1 MADAILYGVV
11 RKIIESLGSS
21 TLQQVGSI
29 WGFKDDL
36 EKMSN
41 TVSTI
46 QAVLEDAEDQQ
57 VQSRQVRDWLT
68 KLRDAVF
75 DADDLLSEFSTHVLR
90 QNVMGGGK
98 MTKKVRVFFSS
109 SNQLAFGFK
118 MARKIKA
125 TRERLND
132 IAKDRNNFQLVER
145 PLGTAVVTRKRDQT
159 HSFVR
164 EEDVIGREEDK
175 KAIIGQLLDF
185 DVGENVS
192 FISIVGIG
200 GLGKTTLVQYIY
212 NDEKVKDYFEL
223 QMWVCVSD
231 DFDVKTI
238 AEKILASAIG
248 TRPNNLEMDQLQIEL
263 RKSLSQK
270 KYLLVLDDVWNDNKE
285 KWCNLKTLLL
295 DGLKGSKVVITT
307 RTNLVADIT
316 STISPYLLKGLSND
330 QSWLLFK
337 QMAFE
342 KKQETIDP
350 NLEAIGRDIV
360 EKCCGVPLAI
370 KTIGRVLYFKKTG
383 VEWSNIKNNELMN
396 VTQMKDEIL
405 PVLKLSYDHLPSY
418 LKCCFAYCSLFPK
431 DYVISS
437 RTLISLWIAQGF
449 IESPE
454 GNQQL
459 EDIANE
465 YFMELHWRSFFQVE
479 RKSAYMYQE
488 TWFKMHD
495 LVHDLALSI
504 SRIECTLV
512 DSNAKNVNEKSRH
525 LSFTFKDGSFFE
537 ENLNSLVKAKKMRT
551 FLSTSHGSNHLW
563 EESTLRKL
571 IYAFRYIRALDLF
584 GLKNKTLPNII
595 GKLKHL
601 KYLDLSYS
609 DIEVLPGS
617 ITRLVNLHTLKLDT
631 CVKLKELPTDIQK
644 LVSLKHLDIRSCLNL
659 THMPYG
665 IGRLTSLQTLSLF
678 VVSKD
683 PRGSSKCCGGLA
695 ELNKLNDLR
704 GEIEISKLELVKD
717 AISETKVANLKE
729 KQHLSNLSLRWNYRL
744 DDAINHDENLLDG
757 LQPPQNLKYLF
768 VLGYGGARF
777 SIWLSSLT
785 NLTEL
790 LIWDCKKCQH
800 VPPLYQLPFLRNLYL
815 SEMHSL
821 EYISDLDITNE
832 VSASSLTTFFPSLKS
847 LTLDRCP
854 NLKGWWKRDIVD
866 NRNATIMTS
875 TSSWSHQYHQ
885 HISLPSFPCLSDLT
899 VDDCSKLTSM
909 PLFPYLEEKLDLRR
923 FSWKALQQTM
933 AMKMNTAG
941 ASSLPSSFSPLSK
954 LRKLELREMPD
965 IESLPEEW
973 LQNPTSLEELTIQSC
988 FTSLSQILRHLTS
1001 LEALSIADCEEV
1013 DLFSDADDDGT
1024 KFQHVKCLQSLSFRR
1039 ISKLESLPA
1048 YLQSVTILRTLSIVE
1063 CPSLMTLP
1071 ECIGNLTSLQ
1081 HLEIDGCPNLTSLP
1095 EGMRRLTSLRS
1106 LWIVECPSLM
1116 TLPEWIGNL
1125 TSLQGLEI
1133 RNFPNLTS
1141 LPEGMR
1147 RLTSLQSLQING
1159 CPSLMTLPEWIG
1171 NLTSLQNLEIANC
1184 PNLTS
1189 LPEGMRRLTSLQYL
1203 MIYKCPHLKHRCQQE
1218 IGEDWTKIAHVPKM
1232 DIV

>member
-11 RKIIESLGSS
+11 QKIIESLGSS

-90 QNVMGGGK
+90 QNVMGGGR
-98 MTKKVRVFFSS
+98 MTKKVRDFFSS
-109 SNQLAFGFK
+109 SNQLAFGLK
-118 MARKIKA
+118 MSRKIKDM
-125 TRERLND
+125 RERFND
-132 IAKDRNNFQLVER
+132 IARDRNNFQLEKR
-145 PLGTAVVTRKRDQT
+145 PLGTAVVIRGRDQT

-212 NDEKVKDYFEL
+212 NDEKVKAYFEL

-231 DFDVKTI
+231 HDFDVKTI
-238 AEKILASAIG
+238 VEKILASA
-248 TRPNNLEMDQLQIEL
+248 TDEKPQNLEMDQLQKKL
-263 RKSLSQK
+263 REKLSQK
-270 KYLLVLDDVWNDNKE
+270 KYLLVLDDVWNENKE
-285 KWCNLKTLLL
+285 IWYNLKTLLL
-295 DGLKGSKVVITT
+295 DGLMGSKVVITT

-342 KKQETIDP
+342 KKPKTINP

-383 VEWSNIKNNELMN
+383 VEWSYIKNNELMN
-396 VTQMKDEIL
+396 VTQIKDGIL
-405 PVLKLSYDHLPSY
+405 PILKLSYDHLPSH

-431 DYVISS
+431 DH
-437 RTLISLWIAQGF
+437 LIRKVELIQLWIAQGF
-449 IESPE
+449 IQSPE
-454 GNQQL
+454 GDQQL

-465 YFMELHWRSFFQVE
+465 YFEDLLWRSFFQVVE
-479 RKSAYMYQE
+479 EDKGMFMN
-488 TWFKMHD
+488 FKMHD
-495 LVHDLALSI
+495 LIHDLALSI
-504 SRIECTLV
+504 SSIECTLV
-512 DSNAKNVNEKSRH
+512 NSNAKHVNEKVRH
-525 LSFTFKDGSFFE
+525 VSFSFYNDSFFG
-537 ENLNSLVKAKKMRT
+537 ENLNSLVNAKKIRT
-551 FLSTSHGSNHLW
+551 FILTSHKWNLPVQV

-571 IYAFRYIRALDLF
+571 ISAFEYIRALDLH
-584 GLKNKTLPNII
+584 GLNIKTLPNII
-595 GKLKHL
+595 GELMHL
-601 KYLDLSYS
+601 KYLDLSNN
-609 DIEVLPGS
+609 DIEVLPDS
-617 ITRLVNLHTLKLDT
+617 ITRLVNLHTLKLEF
-631 CVKLKELPTDIQK
+631 CFRLKELPTDIQK
-644 LVSLKHLDIRSCLNL
+644 LVSLKHLVIHSCSEL

-665 IGRLTSLQTLSLF
+665 IGQLTSLQTLSFF

-683 PRGSSKCCGGLA
+683 PTGSSKHHGGLT

-704 GEIEISKLELVKD
+704 GKIQIENLELVKD
-717 AISETKVANLKE
+717 AISETKAANLKE
-729 KQHLSNLSLRWNYRL
+729 KQHLSDLYLSWNSRV
-744 DDAINHDENLLDG
+744 DDVINAGDDENLLDG

-768 VLGYGGARF
+768 VVGYGGVRF

-790 LIWDCKKCQH
+790 YIHCCNKCQH
-800 VPPLYQLPFLRNLYL
+800 LPPLYRLPSLREISLM
-815 SEMHSL
+815 EMHIL

-832 VSASSLTTFFPSLKS
+832 VSASSLTTFFPSLES
-847 LTLDRCP
+847 LALQKCP

-866 NRNATIMTS
+866 NSNATIMTS
-875 TSSWSHQYHQ
+875 TSSWSHQYRQ
-885 HISLPSFPCLSDLT
+885 HMSLPSFPCLSNLRIN
-899 VDDCSKLTSM
+899 DCSKLTSM
-909 PLFPYLEEKLDLRR
+909 PLFPYLEEVLYLGRV
-923 FSWKALQQTM
+923 SWKALQQAM
-933 AMKMNTAG
+933 AMMMNTAG
-941 ASSLPSSFSPLSK
+941 ASSLPSSIPPLSK
-954 LRKLELREMPD
+954 LRKLVLWEMPD
-965 IESLPEEW
+965 KEPLPEEW
-973 LQNPTSLEELTIQSC
+973 LQNLTSLEELEIGGCS
-988 FTSLSQILRHLTS
+988 TSLSQILRHLTS
-1001 LEALSIADCEEV
+1001 LKELSIEDCEEV

-1024 KFQHVKCLQSLSFRR
+1024 KFQHVKCLQSLSFIK

-1048 YLQSVTILRTLSIVE
+1048 YLQSATILRNLSIVK
-1063 CPSLMTLP
+1063 
-1071 ECIGNLTSLQ
+1071 
-1081 HLEIDGCPNLTSLP
+1081 
-1095 EGMRRLTSLRS
+1095 
-1106 LWIVECPSLM
+1106 
-1116 TLPEWIGNL
+1116 
-1125 TSLQGLEI
+1125 
-1133 RNFPNLTS
+1133 
-1141 LPEGMR
+1141 
-1147 RLTSLQSLQING
+1147 

-1171 NLTSLQNLEIANC
+1171 NLTSLQNLEIKDC

-1189 LPEGMRRLTSLQYL
+1189 LPEGMHRLTLLQSVR
-1203 MIYKCPHLKHRCQQE
+1203 IYKCPHLEQRCQKE
-1218 IGEDWTKIAHVPKM
+1218 IGEDWKKIAHVPKYSNNPWM
-1232 DIV
+1232 Y

>member
-11 RKIIESLGSS
+11 RTIIVSLGSS

-29 WGFKDDL
+29 WGFEDDL

-46 QAVLEDAEDQQ
+46 QAVLGDAEEQQ
-57 VQSRQVRDWLT
+57 GSNHQVKNWLM
-68 KLRDAVF
+68 KLREAVF

-125 TRERLND
+125 MRERFND

-212 NDEKVKDYFEL
+212 NDEKVKAYFEL

-238 AEKILASAIG
+238 AEKILASAVG

-263 RKSLSQK
+263 RKSLNQK
-270 KYLLVLDDVWNDNKE
+270 KYLLVLDDVWNEDKE

-316 STISPYLLKGLSND
+316 STISPYLLKGLSDD

-337 QMAFE
+337 QMEFE
-342 KKQETIDP
+342 KKQETINP

-383 VEWSNIKNNELMN
+383 DEWSYIKNNELMN
-396 VTQMKDEIL
+396 VTQIKDGFL
-405 PVLKLSYDHLPSY
+405 PVLKLSYDHLPSH

-431 DYVISS
+431 DYLFRSG
-437 RTLISLWIAQGF
+437 TLILLWIAQGF
-449 IESPE
+449 IQSPE

-465 YFMELHWRSFFQVE
+465 YVMELHWRSFFQVE
-479 RKSAYMYQE
+479 HKGGSMYKN
-488 TWFKMHD
+488 TLFKMHD

-525 LSFTFKDGSFFE
+525 LSCTVKNDSFFE

-551 FLSTSHGSNHLW
+551 FLLTSHILNHPV
-563 EESTLRKL
+563 EESALRTL
-571 IYAFRYIRALDLF
+571 ISTFRYLRALDLH
-584 GLKNKTLPNII
+584 GLEIKTLPNII
-595 GKLKHL
+595 GKLMHL
-601 KYLDLSYS
+601 KYLDLSFN
-609 DIEVLPGS
+609 DIEVLPSS
-617 ITRLVNLHTLKLDT
+617 ITRLVNLHTLKLT
-631 CVKLKELPTDIQK
+631 FCLKLKELPIDIQK
-644 LVSLKHLDIRSCLNL
+644 LVSLKHLNINVCPNL

-665 IGRLTSLQTLSLF
+665 LGQLTSLQTLPLF

-683 PRGSSKCCGGLA
+683 PIGSSKHCGGLA
-695 ELNKLNDLR
+695 ELNRLNDLR
-704 GEIEISKLELVKD
+704 GRIEIQNLELVKD
-717 AISETKVANLKE
+717 VISETKVANLKE
-729 KQHLSNLSLRWNYRL
+729 KQHLSDMSLRWNSRPV
-744 DDAINHDENLLDG
+744 DVINAGDDENLLDG

-768 VLGYGGARF
+768 IEWYGGVRF

-785 NLTEL
+785 NLTEFHL
-790 LIWDCKKCQH
+790 KYCNKCQH
-800 VPPLYQLPFLRNLYL
+800 LPPLYQLPSLRKISLYA
-815 SEMHSL
+815 MHSL

-832 VSASSLTTFFPSLKS
+832 VSASSLTTFFPSLES
-847 LTLDRCP
+847 LKLIACP
-854 NLKGWWKRDIVD
+854 NLKGWWKRDIID
-866 NRNATIMTS
+866 NGDAKRMTS
-875 TSSWSHQYHQ
+875 TSWSHQYHQ
-885 HISLPSFPCLSDLT
+885 HMSLPSFPSLSHLAI
-899 VDDCSKLTSM
+899 DDCSKLTSM
-909 PLFPYLEEKLDLRR
+909 PLFPYLEEQLYLSRV
-923 FSWKALQQTM
+923 SWKALQQTM

-941 ASSLPSSFSPLSK
+941 ASSLPSSIPPFSK
-954 LRKLELREMPD
+954 LRKLELSAMLDKEP
-965 IESLPEEW
+965 LPEEW
-973 LQNPTSLEELTIQSC
+973 LQNLTSLEELDIRRCS
-988 FTSLSQILRHLTS
+988 TSLSQILRHLTS
-1001 LEALSIADCEEV
+1001 LKELRIEDCEEV

-1024 KFQHVKCLQSLSFRR
+1024 KFQHVKCLQSLSFTK

-1048 YLQSVTILRTLSIVE
+1048 CLQSVTILQKLSIA
-1063 CPSLMTLP
+1063 
-1071 ECIGNLTSLQ
+1071 
-1081 HLEIDGCPNLTSLP
+1081 
-1095 EGMRRLTSLRS
+1095 R
-1106 LWIVECPSLM
+1106 
-1116 TLPEWIGNL
+1116 
-1125 TSLQGLEI
+1125 
-1133 RNFPNLTS
+1133 
-1141 LPEGMR
+1141 
-1147 RLTSLQSLQING
+1147 

-1171 NLTSLQNLEIANC
+1171 NLTSLQNLEIRDC

-1189 LPEGMRRLTSLQYL
+1189 LPEGMCCLTSLL
-1203 MIYKCPHLKHRCQQE
+1203 SLRIYKCPHLEQRCQKE
-1218 IGEDWTKIAHVPKM
+1218 IGEDWTKIAHVPKYSNKFQ
-1232 DIV
+1232 V